1 LLTKHARRLAT
12 LLLDTL
18 GISTVIAAFSLEF
31 IIFRD
36 ILAYGYFR
44 AVEGNTMVLM
54 VELLLAAYGLAYFL
68 AITSKRLRSRLKEPE
83 EARP

>member
-1 LLTKHARRLAT
+1 M

-18 GISTVIAAFSLEF
+18 GISTVVAAFSLEF
-31 IIFRD
+31 IIFHD
-36 ILAYGYFR
+36 ILAYGYFH
-44 AVEGNTMVLM
+44 AVEGNTVILT

-68 AITSKRLRSRLKEPE
+68 AVTSKRLRSRLKEPE

>member
-1 LLTKHARRLAT
+1 LLTKHARRFVA

-18 GISTVIAAFSLEF
+18 GISTVVAAFSLEF
-31 IIFRD
+31 IIFHD
-36 ILAYGYFR
+36 ILAYGYFH
-44 AVEGNTMVLM
+44 AVEGNTIILT

-68 AITSKRLRSRLKEPE
+68 AVTSKRLRSLKEPE

>member
-1 LLTKHARRLAT
+1 
-12 LLLDTL
+12 
-18 GISTVIAAFSLEF
+18 VIAAFSLQF
-31 IIFRD
+31 IIFHD

-54 VELLLAAYGLAYFL
+54 VELLLVAYGLAYFL